1 MKKTVKR
8 TAPEDKTSTTG
19 DSTSADIDFQQ
30 MFADVIPLRT
40 EARIIPSPQ
49 PRKPVVTRSS
59 EAQSRDSRFIPADM
73 LSEADEAPTFVRAG
87 QNNQVLRKLKR
98 GFWPIA
104 AELDLHGNTREQAQ
118 RLLSD
123 MLTQMTGLG
132 VCLRI
137 IHGRALG
144 APQGPVLK
152 RLTRAWLRQQDEV
165 LAFCEAPLAQ
175 GGEGA
180 LLVLLKNRKKRNP
193 NHDRRTN
200 HP

>member
-1 MKKTVKR
+1 MKRVT
-8 TAPEDKTSTTG
+8 PEDKTPTTG

-30 MFADVIPLRT
+30 MFADVVPLRT
-40 EARIIPSPQ
+40 DARITAPPQ
-49 PRKPVVTRSS
+49 PRKPAVPR
-59 EAQSRDSRFIPADM
+59 AQTSQSDDTRFIPSDL

-87 QNNQVLRKLKR
+87 QNSQVLRKLKR

-123 MLTQMTGLG
+123 MLSQMAGLG

-144 APQGPVLK
+144 APQGPILK
-152 RLTRAWLRQQDEV
+152 RVTRAWLRQQDEV
-165 LAFCEAPLAQ
+165 LAFCEAPPAQ

-180 LLVLLKNRKKRNP
+180 LLVLLKNRKKKEPRS
-193 NHDRRTN
+193 
-200 HP
+200 